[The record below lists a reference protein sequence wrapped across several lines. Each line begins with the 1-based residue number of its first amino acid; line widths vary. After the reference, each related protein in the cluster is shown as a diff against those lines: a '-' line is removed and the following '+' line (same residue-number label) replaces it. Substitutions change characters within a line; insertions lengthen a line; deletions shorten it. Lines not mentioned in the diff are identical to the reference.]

1 MKFIQVKRLLQYI
14 SMIECISSEVFWH
27 TGALYAS
34 ILLLLLLFPEMWR
47 EQYNNKVGMAYV
59 VEKMW

>member
-1 MKFIQVKRLLQYI
+1 
-14 SMIECISSEVFWH
+14 MIECISSEVFWH

-59 VEKMW
+59 VEKNVIKQWNF